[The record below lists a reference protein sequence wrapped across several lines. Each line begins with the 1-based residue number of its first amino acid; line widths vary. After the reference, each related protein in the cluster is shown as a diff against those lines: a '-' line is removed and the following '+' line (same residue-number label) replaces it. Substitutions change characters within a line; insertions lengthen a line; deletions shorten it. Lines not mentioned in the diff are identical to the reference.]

1 MKKLDFDFIPLGI
14 SIILILVSLVV
25 ISTSNNALSLK
36 HYIGIGCVIISI
48 HFYFKNRMTYYVVY
62 GITLL
67 VGIFGLLD
75 FYYSTFKVGFGSFG
89 INPISA
95 GLLILHIALV
105 FQIVDKLDSNK

>member
-25 ISTSNNALSLK
+25 IATSNYALSLK
-36 HYIGIGCVIISI
+36 NYIGIGCVVLSI
-48 HFYFKNRMTYYVVY
+48 YFYIKNRMTYYVLY
-62 GITLL
+62 GLTLL
-67 VGIFGLLD
+67 IGIFGLLD

-89 INPISA
+89 INPILA

-105 FQIVDKLDSNK
+105 YQIVDKFDRDK